1 MASNPAARHSRGVR
15 GRFQARQAPGGAIAK
30 VVIQR
35 GRRAA
40 PHCWRHFVFERP
52 IGIEKPRPG
61 YPVLAVSLFGF
72 VFFFEVG

>member
-1 MASNPAARHSRGVR
+1 MKKLAFVGATNGWRG
-15 GRFQARQAPGGAIAK
+15 
-30 VVIQR
+30 
-35 GRRAA
+35 A

-72 VFFFEVG
+72 VFFFLVG

>member
-1 MASNPAARHSRGVR
+1 MNGWRD
-15 GRFQARQAPGGAIAK
+15 
-30 VVIQR
+30 
-35 GRRAA
+35 A